1 MLIKFVLFMIIMVLD
16 MYWGAV
22 KGPDL
27 LKPKKLHTLASSYKT
42 QNTER
47 HFTARNH
54 RGYLVHVQA
63 VTDAQSNFRTKIC
76 LTKQLRMTT
85 DTSDRQS
92 LTYMYSRDRENLH
105 FGLMKKPTISK

>member
-1 MLIKFVLFMIIMVLD
+1 MLIEFVLFVIIMD

-22 KGPDL
+22 KGLDL

-47 HFTARNH
+47 HFTTRNH
-54 RGYLVHVQA
+54 RGYLVQA

-76 LTKQLRMTT
+76 LTKQLRLTT
-85 DTSDRQS
+85 DTSDRS

-105 FGLMKKPTISK
+105 FGLMKKPAISK